1 MAHRPRKPSR
11 GIEILHVDND
21 LLAVNK
27 PAGLATIPGRGQETS
42 LVELLRGTG
51 FGPEI
56 RLVHRIDVDT
66 SGVVVLARTLSG
78 QRALVRAFARREVD
92 KEYWAIVAGKPDAD
106 WGVIDAPIGVHPRRK
121 ERMRVQKDGR
131 PAVTEW
137 ELLESWLGYS
147 LLRCRPLTGR
157 RHQIRVHLAHAGMPL
172 AVDPLYGGGAGVY
185 LSRLKADYKPSRT
198 HPEYPLIGRVS
209 LHARAV
215 RLRHPGT
222 GEMIEVTAEPP
233 KDFRAVINQLRRLGQ
248 AT

>member
-1 MAHRPRKPSR
+1 MARRTRRPFR
-11 GIEILHVDND
+11 GIEILHVDDD

-42 LVELLRGTG
+42 LVELLRGTE

-66 SGVVVLARTLSG
+66 SGVVLLARTLCA
-78 QRALVRAFARREVD
+78 QRTLVRAFARREVD
-92 KEYWAIVAGKPDAD
+92 KEYWAIVGGRPDTD
-106 WGVIDAPIGVHPRRK
+106 RGVIDALIGVHPRHK
-121 ERMRVQKDGR
+121 ERMRVQKRGR

-137 ELLESWLGYS
+137 ELLESWVGYS
-147 LLRCRPLTGR
+147 LLRCRPRTGR

-172 AVDPLYGGGAGVY
+172 AVDSLYGGGAGIY

-198 HPEYPLIGRVS
+198 HPEYPLIGRLS

-215 RLRHPGT
+215 RLRHPTT
-222 GEMIEVTAEPP
+222 GEMMEVTAEPP
-233 KDFRAVINQLRRLGQ
+233 KDFRAVINQLRRLAQ
-248 AT
+248 AG

>member
-1 MAHRPRKPSR
+1 MARRAHKPSR
-11 GIEILHVDND
+11 GIELLHADND

-42 LVELLRGTG
+42 LVELLRGTE

-66 SGVVVLARTLSG
+66 SGVLVLARTLSG
-78 QRALVRAFARREVD
+78 QRTLVRAFARREVD
-92 KEYWAIVAGKPDAD
+92 KEYWAIVEGRPGTDG
-106 WGVIDAPIGVHPRRK
+106 GVIDAPIGLHPRHK
-121 ERMRVQKDGR
+121 ERMRVWKGGR
-131 PAVTEW
+131 AAVTEW

-147 LLRCRPLTGR
+147 LLLCRPRTGR

-172 AVDPLYGGGAGVY
+172 AVDPLYGGGAGIY
-185 LSRLKADYKPSRT
+185 LSRLKTDYKPSRT

-222 GEMIEVTAEPP
+222 GEMLEVAAEPP
-233 KDFRAVINQLRRLGQ
+233 KDFRAVINQLRRLVQ
-248 AT
+248 AD